1 METKRP
7 EVIIVAREWE
17 PGEAVQIVVV
27 RPSEIV
33 WKAGGGGI
41 DLAATPST
49 SYLLLPGG
57 LVGVGV
63 NQPG

>member
-7 EVIIVAREWE
+7 EVVIVVREWE

-27 RPSEIV
+27 RPGEIV
-33 WKAGGGGI
+33 WKEGGGGI

-49 SYLLLPGG
+49 SYVLVPGG
-57 LVGVGV
+57 LVGYGV
-63 NQPG
+63 NRPE